1 MLISGPKLTGWKRAH
16 SMSVNFKP
24 VPFKTQPLAGYAT
37 GLMKGQLASCEKPF
51 GAIHNGMKLSKGI
64 VNTPE

>member
-1 MLISGPKLTGWKRAH
+1 
-16 SMSVNFKP
+16 MSVNFKP